1 MRVTVWDTGVGIA
14 ADDLERIFEPFEQG
28 DSSLSRKYE
37 GTGLGLTLSRRLIE
51 AMGGTLTVTSE
62 VGRGSAFAIV
72 LPA

>member
-1 MRVTVWDTGVGIA
+1 M
-14 ADDLERIFEPFEQG
+14 
-28 DSSLSRKYE
+28 
-37 GTGLGLTLSRRLIE
+37 TLSRRLIE